1 MWFKQANFYLLDIN
15 NLPSLTD
22 LEKGLG
28 EALFA
33 PCQGL
38 DWFSEGFSDPVSFEE
53 GLVFNSNGV
62 MRVALLK
69 EEKVLPTQVI
79 KDLLG
84 KKIAEIE
91 KEEMRQVGRKEKTA
105 LKEQI
110 TDDLLPKAFTKQSR
124 MQAIIDP
131 KRGYFMVNN
140 ASMPKAEAM
149 LSKLRQALGGLPAT
163 LPRTCTSPSA
173 LMTEWLLASS
183 ANGNFELDTSVVMQG
198 SGDAAPVIRAS
209 RQDLGAEEIKN
220 LLLSGKTVSQ
230 LGLIWKDQ
238 ICFVLDSNMTLKSI
252 QYLDMIQEEASQNG
266 EDMASIYSATQ
277 LIMTENLGEMIS
289 ELIELLG
296 GLSQD

>member
-1 MWFKQANFYLLDIN
+1 MWFKQANFYVLDTN
-15 NLPSLTD
+15 NLPSQAD
-22 LEKGLG
+22 LEQGLS

-33 PCQGL
+33 SCQGL
-38 DWFSEGFSDPVSFEE
+38 DWFSEGFSNPVSFEE
-53 GLVFNSNGV
+53 GLVFSSSST

-69 EEKVLPTQVI
+69 EEKVLPSQVI

-91 KEEMRQVGRKEKTA
+91 KEEMRQVGRKEKVA

-124 MQAIIDP
+124 IQAIIDP
-131 KRGYFMVNN
+131 NRGYFMVNI
-140 ASMPKAEAM
+140 ASMPKSEAM

-163 LPRTCTSPSA
+163 LPRTSTSPSA
-173 LMTEWLLASS
+173 LMTDWLLNGSAS
-183 ANGNFELDTSVVMQG
+183 GNFELDTSVVMQG
-198 SGDAAPVIRAS
+198 SGDTAPVIRAS

-238 ICFVLDSNMTLKSI
+238 IRFVLDSNMTLKSI
-252 QYLDMIQEEASQNG
+252 QYLDMIQDEASQSG
-266 EDMASIYSATQ
+266 EDMPSLYAATQ
-277 LIMTENLGEMIS
+277 LIMTENLGDLFS
-289 ELIELLG
+289 ELIEFLG